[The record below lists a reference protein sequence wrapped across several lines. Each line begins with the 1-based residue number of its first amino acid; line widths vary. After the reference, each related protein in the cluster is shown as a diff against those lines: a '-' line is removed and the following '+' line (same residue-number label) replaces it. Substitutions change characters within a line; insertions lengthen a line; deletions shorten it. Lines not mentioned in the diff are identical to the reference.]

1 MQRWEKLSADFR
13 RRFAA
18 SEFHLFSTPGRT
30 ELGGNHT
37 DHNHGKVLAAAID
50 LDSIAVAAKS
60 PDHKITVFSEGYAS
74 PFIVPLED
82 LAPVDGE
89 RGSTTALI
97 RGVASRFQR
106 LGRRIGGFSAC
117 ITSDV
122 LVGSGLSS
130 SASIEVLI
138 ATMLNVFY
146 NDAEVDALQIAAI
159 GQYAENVYFGKPCGL
174 MDQIACAVGGIV
186 KIDFHDPQSP
196 HVEKVEYDFADEGL
210 SLVVIDTGGSH
221 HDLTEDYAAIPREMK
236 SVAAH
241 FGKEVC
247 ADLSE
252 ENLLNNLGTLRGKA
266 GDRALLRAWHFLE
279 ENKRVDLEVKALR
292 EQNLPS
298 FLQLVQESGNSS
310 IRWLQNGFAARNAEE
325 QGIMLALALA
335 EKFLRNV
342 ERGACRVHGGGF
354 AGTVLV
360 FLPQNQIQN
369 FAALMEQAFSPGCV
383 KQLNIRPHGTIH
395 LQ

>member
-1 MQRWEKLSADFR
+1 
-13 RRFAA
+13 
-18 SEFHLFSTPGRT
+18 
-30 ELGGNHT
+30 
-37 DHNHGKVLAAAID
+37 
-50 LDSIAVAAKS
+50 
-60 PDHKITVFSEGYAS
+60 
-74 PFIVPLED
+74 
-82 LAPVDGE
+82 
-89 RGSTTALI
+89 
-97 RGVASRFQR
+97 
-106 LGRRIGGFSAC
+106 
-117 ITSDV
+117 
-122 LVGSGLSS
+122 
-130 SASIEVLI
+130 
-138 ATMLNVFY
+138 
-146 NDAEVDALQIAAI
+146 
-159 GQYAENVYFGKPCGL
+159 
-174 MDQIACAVGGIV
+174 
-186 KIDFHDPQSP
+186 
-196 HVEKVEYDFADEGL
+196 
-210 SLVVIDTGGSH
+210 VVIDTGGSH